1 MKYMSAKKKLI
12 LLGSTG
18 SIGKQTLD
26 VVRRFPEQFQIV
38 ALSCHRDVGT
48 LASQIAEFRPRAVA
62 VTGPLAWKGLH
73 PGWAD
78 AAPRVY
84 RGEEELLRLLQEQ
97 EADLVVNAISG
108 SRGLL
113 PSLGALEAGRHLAIA
128 NKETLVMAGGLIV
141 REAKKRNLEVI
152 PVDSENF
159 ALFTLTRSLSV
170 GKIAELILTASGG
183 PFLDLPVE
191 RWGDIRLEDALEHP
205 TWKMGPKNTIDSAT
219 MANKGIELL
228 GAHCLFG
235 LDVDRIQVL
244 IQPQS
249 LVHSLARTIDGF
261 LYAQISQPDMRMVIQ
276 SVLSHPGLLPHVY
289 GSLDLAGRQISF
301 LPVDL
306 DKFRLLALAYRVAR
320 QGGPYPV
327 VYNAANEVAFEC
339 FLSRSLPF
347 VGIAALVEEL
357 LQAHWAGKAATVEEI
372 LGTDD
377 LARRKALE
385 VARARQRAV
394 S

>member
-1 MKYMSAKKKLI
+1 MKSMSARKKLV

-26 VVRRFPEQFQIV
+26 VVRHFPGEFQVV
-38 ALSCHRDVGT
+38 ALSCHRDVAT
-48 LASQIAEFRPRAVA
+48 LASQIAEFHPRAVA
-62 VTGPLAWKGLH
+62 ITGPLAWDGLP

-78 AAPRVY
+78 PAPRVY
-84 RGEEELLRLLQEQ
+84 RGEEDLLGLLQEV
-97 EADLVVNAISG
+97 EADLVVNALSG

-128 NKETLVMAGGLIV
+128 NKETLVMAGHLV
-141 REAKKRNLEVI
+141 AQTARKRNLEVI

-159 ALFTLTRSLSV
+159 ALFTLTRYV
-170 GKIAELILTASGG
+170 PAGKIADLVLTASGG

-219 MANKGIELL
+219 MANKGIELIE
-228 GAHCLFG
+228 AHCLLG
-235 LDVDRIQVL
+235 VEVEHIQVL

-249 LVHSLARTIDGF
+249 LVHSLVRTIDGF

-276 SVLSHPGLLPHVY
+276 NALSHPGLLHHVY
-289 GSLDLAGRQISF
+289 GTLDLAGKQISF

-339 FLSRSLPF
+339 FLNRSLPF

-357 LQAHWAGKAATVEEI
+357 LQANWSGKAASVEEI
-372 LGTDD
+372 LYTDD
-377 LARRKALE
+377 LARRRALE